1 MPTVGSV
8 DVDLDNIGDIV
19 NNSTLTGE
27 LIIEGLADQ
36 GDIIGLGIGL
46 AIAFGFIASAILAVF
61 GIVFVIFNFAKKL
74 KKQT

>member
-1 MPTVGSV
+1 MPTTGSV
-8 DVDLDNIGDIV
+8 DVDLNNIGAIV

-27 LIIEGLADQ
+27 LIIEGVADQ

-46 AIAFGFIASAILAVF
+46 AIAFGFIAGAILAVF

>member
-1 MPTVGSV
+1 MPTTGSV